1 MNRNGSLSY
10 LHIPAVDLK
19 ASAEFYRDV
28 LGWQVQGEDTRR
40 PGFVDPSGHLGG
52 AWVTDQ
58 APAREPGFLPYISV
72 DSIVDA
78 LERVTAHGGTVRQSP
93 YEEGNLWVAT
103 FTDPAGNVV
112 GLWQEDPALTR

>member
-19 ASAEFYRDV
+19 RSAEFYRDV
-28 LGWQVQGEDTRR
+28 LGWDVRGEDTGR

-58 APAREPGFLPYISV
+58 APAREAGILPYAYV
-72 DSIVDA
+72 DRIDDA
-78 LERVTAHGGTVRQSP
+78 LALVTTHGGEVLQTP
-93 YEEGNLWVAT
+93 HEEGNVWVAT
-103 FTDPAGNVV
+103 FADPAGNVV
-112 GLWQEDPALTR
+112 GLWSEGPR